1 MKKKTTMDV
10 CAELG
15 VSRTTLKGW
24 VYDILDR
31 TQEQNDKTVLEFT
44 EDEIA
49 KLWLIRFYK
58 QQKYSNSQI
67 KECLNSPDF
76 NMQSS
81 LSAQINELVAQKEE
95 IENLIKVANI
105 MKDTGLPPASIRFGF
120 DKAGKPKYEWLLTFL
135 EEISENAI
143 LISQENVNIYNT
155 ITEEDA
161 KLLSD
166 NFKKLMRIAETKF
179 GPGYSRDQTVAKE
192 IHKIVSK
199 YSTES
204 TVVLLWN
211 LISFVSRT
219 DYPIKINNKFGEG
232 CAEYLYKVMHL
243 YCKQNSN
250 NDLDRLYSSAMKIL
264 ESLELHHFKENSDE
278 VQDEVNKL
286 FRFVKKVNKR
296 TNEECI
302 WILHQFGEILKNDEM
317 RNLFDNNSKRFHT
330 WFIPRAIEIYCDNAS
345 NNS

>member
-1 MKKKTTMDV
+1 MRKKTTMDV

-120 DKAGKPKYEWLLTFL
+120 DNTGKPKYEWLLTFL
-135 EEISENAI
+135 ENVFKNAI
-143 LISQENVNIYNT
+143 LISQENINIYKT
-155 ITEEDA
+155 ITEEDV
-161 KLLSD
+161 KLLND
-166 NFKKLMRIAETKF
+166 NFKKLMRIAETKI
-179 GPGYSRDQTVAKE
+179 GPEYSRAQAAAKE
-192 IHKIVSK
+192 IHKVISK
-199 YSTES
+199 YITGSV
-204 TVVLLWN
+204 VVLSWN
-211 LISFVSRT
+211 LVSFAPGT
-219 DYPIKINNKFGEG
+219 DYAKNIDNKFGEG

-296 TNEECI
+296 PNEECI
-302 WILHQFGEILKNDEM
+302 SILRKFGEIVKNDEM
-317 RNLFDNNSKRFHT
+317 RNLFDNSPNKFYT
-330 WFIPRAIEIYCDNAS
+330 WFIPRAIEIYCDNAI
-345 NNS
+345 NNL